1 MFIAK
6 GAMPDKYR
14 ERVSTEI
21 NGKIDIAERLLAG
34 RKRLIEFRKNEDAK
48 RSAG

>member
-14 ERVSTEI
+14 ENVKHEVS
-21 NGKIDIAERLLAG
+21 GSVDVGQRLQDAH
-34 RKRLIEFRKNEDAK
+34 RRLIEFRKNEDAK